1 VVSSVAARAT
11 AICSSVTT
19 TGADDDAEVDDDDA
33 VVVGVEEAVGP
44 STRILSDC
52 TRASDRVV
60 GSVGCGCE
68 DEDVYDCCLGGGGG
82 GKRERR
88 DDGGGRLRGGGGGG
102 GGGVGGLGG
111 GGCQAVTVN
120 SSKHADARRSSPRQS
135 EMACSWPRR
144 RGGSCAQ

>member
-1 VVSSVAARAT
+1 MAVRAI
-11 AICSSVTT
+11 AICSSVTA
-19 TGADDDAEVDDDDA
+19 TGADDADTAADDDSV

-52 TRASDRVV
+52 TKASDRVV
-60 GSVGCGCE
+60 GSVGCCSE
-68 DEDVYDCCLGGGGG
+68 DEDEYDCLIGGGA

-120 SSKHADARRSSPRQS
+120 SSKHADARRSSPRQR